1 MNLGIDIGGSGIKG
15 ALVDI
20 ATGEFAS
27 PRLRIPTPK
36 KSTPQA
42 CARTIA
48 HIVEKLV
55 AGSDGD
61 VGSDGGDIR
70 IGITVPAPVVHGTI
84 PMIANLDQGWKG
96 LPAEAFFTSELG
108 RPVTLINDADA
119 AGLAEVYY
127 GAAKGVPGIVV
138 VTTLGTGIGTAVI
151 HDGVLL
157 PNTEFGHIEVN
168 GKDAESRASAGVR
181 EKEELSYKD
190 WAKRLDA
197 YYQTLERLLWP
208 DLFVVGGGVS
218 KNHDQFL
225 PLLHLRTPIV
235 PAALRNRAGIVGAAW
250 AANQV

>member
-1 MNLGIDIGGSGIKG
+1 MILGIDIGGSGIKG
-15 ALVDI
+15 ALVDTT
-20 ATGEFAS
+20 TGEFLS
-27 PRLRIPTPK
+27 PRLRIPTPR

-48 HIVEKLV
+48 RIIEKL
-55 AGSDGD
+55 APGD
-61 VGSDGGDIR
+61 DDIR
-70 IGITVPAPVVHGTI
+70 IGITVPMPVVHGAV
-84 PMIANLDQGWKG
+84 PMVANLDQEWKG
-96 LPAEAFFTSELG
+96 LPAQAFLTAELG

-138 VTTLGTGIGTAVI
+138 VTTLGTGIGSAVI

-157 PNTEFGHIEVN
+157 PNTEFGHIEVA
-168 GKDAESRASAGVR
+168 GKDAETRASAGVR
-181 EKEELSYKD
+181 EKEKLSYKE

-218 KNHDQFL
+218 KNHEQFL